1 MLTIHSALMF
11 IHVLAVI
18 VWIGGLATLAMI
30 DLRLAR
36 ERDPTGMRAFGR
48 ANAFVGRAVVGPAAG
63 LAVLAGIAL
72 SVKEDISFATFWIDW
87 ALGGVAIS
95 LLMGATLLR
104 RIGNRLA
111 GAVEVDAV
119 GERVSALRR
128 RQLAL
133 EAMNLLVLLSILWVM
148 IFQPTL

>member
-1 MLTIHSALMF
+1 
-11 IHVLAVI
+11 
-18 VWIGGLATLAMI
+18 
-30 DLRLAR
+30 
-36 ERDPTGMRAFGR
+36 
-48 ANAFVGRAVVGPAAG
+48 
-63 LAVLAGIAL
+63 
-72 SVKEDISFATFWIDW
+72 
-87 ALGGVAIS
+87 
-95 LLMGATLLR
+95 MGATLLR

-111 GAVEVDAV
+111 GAVEVDAA